1 MGKKRE
7 VADRARSGRLRS
19 IPVAAVNLAPMVEE
33 NEGDGHGH
41 QGDRADEQEK
51 VHEKIRWEY
60 WPISPP
66 GGAGWNGA

>member
-41 QGDRADEQEK
+41 QGGRADEQEQ
-51 VHEKIRWEY
+51 VHEKIR
-60 WPISPP
+60 
-66 GGAGWNGA
+66 